1 MKKEYIEVFKA
12 KGEEQAQIIK
22 GLLESFGIPA
32 LIQSNSA
39 PSVLQFTVD
48 KLGEFK
54 VMVRE
59 EDVEEA
65 KRLIENKS
73 EDANF

>member
-1 MKKEYIEVFKA
+1 MKKEFIEVYQA
-12 KGEEQAQIIK
+12 KGEVQAQLIK
-22 GLLESFGIPA
+22 GLLESYGIPS
-32 LIQSNSA
+32 LIKSNAA

-59 EDVEEA
+59 EDAEEA
-65 KRLIENKS
+65 RNIIENKN
-73 EDANF
+73 DANS